1 MKRIAIVGGGSAGLS
16 AAYRAELLRR
26 GGSVEYTL
34 FEHSD
39 RLGGVIKT
47 EVVDG
52 CVVEGG
58 PDSFISEKPAGTA
71 FCRDLGLGDELI
83 GSNDADR
90 KTTILI
96 GRRRVPLPD
105 GLQFLIPTRIVP
117 MAFTPLF
124 TWGTKLR
131 FAREWFTSAP
141 EHAEGGD
148 ESVASFV
155 RRHFGPEVVDRL
167 ADPLLSGIYG
177 GNAER
182 LSVRAVLP
190 RMVQMEQK
198 HGSLIRAM
206 LAARRDVRSHASPSA
221 PPKPLFTSLRRGMQ
235 QMIDAA
241 VAQLDPRCIRL
252 NTDVRTL
259 EFVGPGWRV
268 HSTAGV
274 YECDGVVLALPA
286 YAAGALLWN
295 VRPELARILESVNYS
310 SSITVVLGYDADA
323 VRNVDLSG
331 FGFLVPRSQ
340 GKRLLACTFVHHK
353 FPHRAPANRVLL
365 RCFIGGENAENS
377 MPMTDTEIVDSVG
390 KELREIL
397 GLSSQPLF
405 TRVYRWRRAMAQ
417 YEVGH
422 LKRMDEVRTL
432 RRQLPGLALAGNAYQ
447 GIGVPDCIRTGAE
460 AIAELTSVPAPPV
473 AAH

>member
-1 MKRIAIVGGGSAGLS
+1 MKRIAIIGGGSAGLS

-26 GGSVEYTL
+26 AGAAEYTV
-34 FEHSD
+34 FEQSH
-39 RLGGVIKT
+39 RLGGVIHT
-47 EVVDG
+47 EIVDD

-58 PDSFISEKPAGTA
+58 PDSFLSEKPAGAA
-71 FCRDLGLGDELI
+71 FCRDLGLGDQLI

-96 GRRRVPLPD
+96 GHRRVPLPD
-105 GLQFLIPTRIVP
+105 GLQFLVPTRIVP

-124 TWGTKLR
+124 SWGTKLR
-131 FAREWFTSAP
+131 FAQEWFASAP
-141 EHAEGGD
+141 EGGDGAD

-177 GNAER
+177 GSADR

-190 RMVQMEQK
+190 RMVQMEEK

-206 LAARRDVRSHASPSA
+206 LAARRQMHASQKPA
-221 PPKPLFTSLRRGMQ
+221 ATPRPLFTSLRRGMQ

-241 VAQLDPRCIRL
+241 VAQLDPASIRL
-252 NTDVRTL
+252 NTEVRTL
-259 EFVGPGWRV
+259 EFLGSGWRV
-268 HSTAGV
+268 HTAGGA
-274 YECDGVVLALPA
+274 YDCDGVVLAAPA

-295 VRPELARILESVNYS
+295 VRPELARLLEGITYS
-310 SSITVVLGYDADA
+310 SSITVVFGYDAET
-323 VRNVDLSG
+323 VRSVDLSG

-353 FPHRAPANRVLL
+353 FPHRAPPNRALL
-365 RCFIGGENAENS
+365 RCFIGGENAEAA
-377 MPMTDTEIVDSVG
+377 MPLPDAELAVWIRG
-390 KELREIL
+390 ELREIL
-397 GLSSQPLF
+397 GLAAEPRF
-405 TRVYRWRRAMAQ
+405 VRVYRWRRAMAQ

-422 LKRMDEVRTL
+422 LKRMDEIRKL
-432 RRQLPGLALAGNAYQ
+432 KHQLPGLALAGNAYH

-460 AIAELTSVPAPPV
+460 SIAELTATTPHPAT
-473 AAH
+473 A